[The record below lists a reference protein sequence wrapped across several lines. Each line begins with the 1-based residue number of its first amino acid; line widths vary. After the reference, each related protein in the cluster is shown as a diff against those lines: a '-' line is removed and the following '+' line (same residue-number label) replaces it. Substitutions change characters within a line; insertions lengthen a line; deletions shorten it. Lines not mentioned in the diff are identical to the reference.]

1 MMDQESLFAAG
12 KLPRE
17 LLPWKSKQ
25 GHLNAMLYND
35 DAFLFDTHS
44 MASMHLVNEEGFGG
58 FTIMD
63 DSDRELSRHLQA
75 VWLAEGN
82 VLKTGLG
89 FGCFVRMALLNPRVK
104 HIDVIEKDPDIAEH
118 FGCQFDNNDRVTIH
132 VCDAFKFDFENYQW
146 DLAWHDIYCDGNDGL
161 ARLHFQLMIKYRKV
175 AKIQS
180 AWAIDRWARKLL
192 TKAGVRTF

>member
-1 MMDQESLFAAG
+1 MMDQASLLAAG

-17 LLPWKSKQ
+17 LLPWKSKR
-25 GHLNAMLYND
+25 GHLNAMLYQG

-44 MASMHLVNEEGFGG
+44 MGSMHLVNEEGFGG
-58 FTIMD
+58 FTVMD
-63 DSDRELSRHLQA
+63 DSDKELSRHLQA

-82 VLKTGLG
+82 ILKTGLG
-89 FGCFVRMALLNPRVK
+89 FGCFTRMALMNPRVK
-104 HIDVIEKDPDIAEH
+104 HIDVIELDPDIAEH
-118 FGCQFDNNDRVTIH
+118 FGAQFKDDPRVTIH
-132 VCDAFKFDFENYQW
+132 VADAFKFPLEGREW
-146 DLAWHDIYCDGNDGL
+146 DLAWHDIYCDGNNGL
-161 ARLHFQLMIKYRKV
+161 ARMHFQLMIRYRKV